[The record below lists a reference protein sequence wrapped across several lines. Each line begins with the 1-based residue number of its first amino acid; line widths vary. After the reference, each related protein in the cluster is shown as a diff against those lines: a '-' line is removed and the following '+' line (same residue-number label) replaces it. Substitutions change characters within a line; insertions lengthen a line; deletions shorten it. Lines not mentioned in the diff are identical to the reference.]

1 MREEFKKAF
10 SDLDLSDKRNELNNE
25 MEVAFRVLQTIK
37 ENIGYND
44 TDEETIRNYD
54 VVKDANLNESELL
67 DLLYCDFYLIQKN
80 IIDIADF
87 LINKSN
93 NNSTRNR
100 KW

>member
-44 TDEETIRNYD
+44 TEEETIRNYD
-54 VVKDANLNESELL
+54 IVKDANLSESELL

-87 LINKSN
+87 LINKGN
-93 NNSTRNR
+93 N
-100 KW
+100 